1 MSVFM
6 RKNVLTVCGALI
18 VECLLFV
25 FLVYLGKQYV
35 MSATLCLL
43 SILAFEIII
52 MFLFRDETK
61 KNCIKKACY
70 YLACVFFVN
79 LIVFF
84 MYPKVSR
91 EMGYGHALYVI
102 TLFEFSNEFD
112 GGLETC
118 EGNHKI
124 MTLIKRTNSIK
135 HTQPII
141 FGLKYGDF
149 LPRIAVLLSEP
160 ILGDVGE

>member
-1 MSVFM
+1 M

-61 KNCIKKACY
+61 KNCIKKAGY

-84 MYPKVSR
+84 MYSKVSR

-102 TLFEFSNEFD
+102 TLFVFFFI
-112 GGLETC
+112 
-118 EGNHKI
+118 GNIIGTTAAYIFTFLKP
-124 MTLIKRTNSIK
+124 RVPRK
-135 HTQPII
+135 H
-141 FGLKYGDF
+141 
-149 LPRIAVLLSEP
+149 E
-160 ILGDVGE
+160 